1 MDFVGIDKFSLLDY
15 DGLISIV
22 LFSPGCNFAC
32 PYCHNKKSIVD
43 SKEYI
48 PFKDIYDYL
57 QSRKNVIDAVTF
69 SGGEPTLMPE
79 LKERIKLVKALGYK
93 IKLDT
98 NGSNPEILKSLLDEK
113 LLDYV
118 AMDIKTSFDNYEL
131 AVNSKVNID
140 NINKSIDLI
149 KNSGVDYE
157 FRTTLVKEFASLN
170 DVEKIAKYLK
180 GSKKFYLQ
188 KYVYRDDIA
197 NKNLHPVSEE
207 EANTFKEIL
216 NKYIAKVEL
225 RGY

>member
-43 SKEYI
+43 SKDYI
-48 PFKDIYDYL
+48 TFKDIYAYL
-57 QSRKNVIDAVTF
+57 KSRKNLIDAVTF
-69 SGGEPTLMPE
+69 SGGEPTLMRE
-79 LKERIKLVKALGYK
+79 LKERIKLVKELGYK

-98 NGSNPEILKSLLDEK
+98 NGSNPTTLKDLLDEK

-118 AMDIKTSFDNYEL
+118 AMDIKSSFDRYDL
-131 AVNSKVNID
+131 ATASKVNID
-140 NINKSIDLI
+140 NIKQSIDLI
-149 KNSGVDYE
+149 KNAQIDYE
-157 FRTTLVKEFASLN
+157 FRITLVDEFVSVN
-170 DVEKIAKYLK
+170 DIEKIAKYLK

-188 KYVYRDDIA
+188 KYVYRDDMD
-197 NKNLHPVSEE
+197 NKNLHPVSEDK
-207 EANTFKEIL
+207 ANEFKEIL
-216 NKYIAKVEL
+216 SKYIAKVEL